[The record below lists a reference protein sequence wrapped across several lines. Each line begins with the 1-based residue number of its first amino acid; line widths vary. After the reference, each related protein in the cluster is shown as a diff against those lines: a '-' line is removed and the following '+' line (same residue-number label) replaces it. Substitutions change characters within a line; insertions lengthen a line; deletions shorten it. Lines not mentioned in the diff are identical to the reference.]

1 MPCRHLKNSLF
12 LTFVNQ
18 ASKEKHTPRPNLL
31 RSKVRG
37 TRSPRAK
44 ASLRSFYHVTS
55 RMFEVT
61 AIAVKGN
68 NSHFKYNRHL

>member
-18 ASKEKHTPRPNLL
+18 ASKEKHTPRLNLL

-37 TRSPRAK
+37 TRSLRAK
-44 ASLRSFYHVTS
+44 ASLRSFW
-55 RMFEVT
+55 MFEVT
-61 AIAVKGN
+61 SITVKGN